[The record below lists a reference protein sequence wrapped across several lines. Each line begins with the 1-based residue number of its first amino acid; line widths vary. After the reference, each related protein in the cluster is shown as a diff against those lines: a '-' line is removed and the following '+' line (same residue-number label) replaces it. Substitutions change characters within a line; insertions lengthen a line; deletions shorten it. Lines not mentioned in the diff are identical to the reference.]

1 MHEMAHRS
9 FGLVLTRLSLGQIV
23 LTLLGCRLLRS
34 PCVAA
39 VGVGEE
45 DCSLASWRSNV
56 HKEYINNN

>member
-1 MHEMAHRS
+1 
-9 FGLVLTRLSLGQIV
+9 LVLTRLSLGQIV